1 MDLSQLSKLKLKG
14 TEFKNC
20 SMKEAD
26 FTDSDLTNA
35 SFDFSNL
42 ERAIFQN
49 CNLTKTDFREAK
61 NYSFEPSQNA
71 LKKTKFSKNGVMG
84 LLSRYDIIVS

>member
-1 MDLSQLSKLKLKG
+1 LKLKG
-14 TEFKNC
+14 TEFDNC
-20 SMKEAD
+20 SLKEAD
-26 FTDSDLTNA
+26 FTDCDLTEA

-61 NYSFEPSQNA
+61 SYSFEPSQNI
-71 LKKTKFSKNGVMG
+71 LKKTKFSKDGVMG
-84 LLSRYDIIVS
+84 LLSRYDIIVD